1 MVFTRRILI
10 FIKKRFKTSLC
21 KLYIYMSSNAEE
33 MFVTNNPPTRVVYW
47 GISKETGWAERV
59 EFNI

>member
-1 MVFTRRILI
+1 
-10 FIKKRFKTSLC
+10 
-21 KLYIYMSSNAEE
+21 MSSNAEE